1 MASML
6 TAVVVLGLAMQTANT
21 PRTKPYSSQKQPLHS
36 WDVFMASPGAIA
48 AAKELKGDC
57 GDAETQ
63 DVMNA
68 CFEATYAK
76 ADADLHAKYEHYL
89 KVTSGATRNDLIAA
103 QAGWLKYRDAQCKA
117 VADQELG
124 GSIQPTMY
132 YDCMQAITIKR
143 QQELETDFR

>member
-1 MASML
+1 
-6 TAVVVLGLAMQTANT
+6 
-21 PRTKPYSSQKQPLHS
+21 
-36 WDVFMASPGAIA
+36 
-48 AAKELKGDC
+48 
-57 GDAETQ
+57 
-63 DVMNA
+63 MNA